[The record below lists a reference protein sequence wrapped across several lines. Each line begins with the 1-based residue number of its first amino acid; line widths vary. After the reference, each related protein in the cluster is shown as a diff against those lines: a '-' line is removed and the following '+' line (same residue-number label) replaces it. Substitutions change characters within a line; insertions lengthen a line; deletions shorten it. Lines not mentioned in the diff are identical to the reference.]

1 MSAIT
6 SIDAGQVGSFA
17 APITTLSADDTI
29 TFNAKKKQLLVLTN
43 TTGGSLTAT
52 IDGNGGT
59 TVNVPG
65 VGSVDVTGGKA
76 IVVGAGL
83 SVAVMLSS
91 ISAYCQGVVHITGAA
106 TLKAQLFDI

>member
-1 MSAIT
+1 MAAIA
-6 SIDAGQVGSFA
+6 SINANQVGSFA
-17 APITTLSADDTI
+17 AAISTLSADDTI
-29 TFNAKKKQLLVLTN
+29 TFTPGKKQLLVLTN

-52 IDGNGGT
+52 IDGSTGS

-65 VGSVDVTGGKA
+65 VGAVDVSAGKA

-83 SVAVMLSS
+83 SVAVMLGS

-106 TLKAQLFDI
+106 TLKAQLFDF